1 MYELLLEYIE
11 TRILRNV
18 VISCCI
24 MYFVVNYVVTMI
36 KPKIHGNFY
45 QIIYV
50 VYDRNHYFGF
60 GPIPIPKPKL
70 IDSFGRYS
78 NRYRNPISKGKS
90 SYQLYGVFFES

>member
-50 VYDRNHYFGF
+50 IFHQLALEYTLLYKVPSNSTGKNFVANVFYFV
-60 GPIPIPKPKL
+60 L
-70 IDSFGRYS
+70 
-78 NRYRNPISKGKS
+78 
-90 SYQLYGVFFES
+90 